1 MTALIPQ
8 GRDLTASG
16 HGGSAWQNAPMVDP
30 RRSSPEPPW
39 GGPEIVHTPGM
50 GDDLMRELAPLLAE
64 DGIDLDDPSK
74 IPDTATLQAA
84 LDRAIE
90 RRNTELFTPI
100 GEARQLALTTLRL
113 YVEAIADDQTELA
126 GAILA
131 TAVPESP
138 DGSQATVAATIGVA
152 LDLLDT
158 ILSGAHQDAPAGIGA
173 KARLPRGHW
182 YGERAAR
189 DILVLAQ
196 RRRAFGALGA
206 LITKQG
212 SHAVQSGAA
221 IALAGTMQTWAAL
234 VDQPVDHVTVDVFT
248 Q

>member
-1 MTALIPQ
+1 
-8 GRDLTASG
+8 
-16 HGGSAWQNAPMVDP
+16 MVDP

-39 GGPEIVHTPGM
+39 RGPEIVHTPGM
-50 GDDLMRELAPLLAE
+50 GDDLMREIAPLLAE
-64 DGIDLDDPSK
+64 DGIDLDDPST
-74 IPDTATLQAA
+74 IPDRATLQSA

-90 RRNTELFTPI
+90 RRNTELFTPV
-100 GEARQLALTTLRL
+100 GEARSLALTTLRL
-113 YVEAIADDQTELA
+113 YVEAIASDQTELA

-138 DGSQATVAATIGVA
+138 DGSQATVAGTIGVA
-152 LDLLDT
+152 LDLLDA
-158 ILSGAHQDAPAGIGA
+158 ILGGADPDAPAGIGA

-182 YGERAAR
+182 FGERAAR

-196 RRRAFGALGA
+196 RRRAFSALGA

-221 IALAGTMQTWAAL
+221 IALAGTMQTWADL
-234 VDQPVDHVTVDVFT
+234 VGRPVDQVTVAVFT